1 VSAPRLVELAETVS
15 TNDWMREHAGGLPDG
30 AWVRADMQTGG
41 RGRHGREWRSLP
53 GNLFATT
60 LVRPRPG
67 EGRPH
72 ELSFVAALALAE
84 ALRPF
89 VGRMRLSL
97 KWPNDLLLGGAKC
110 AGILIE
116 SVPEGAIVGFGA
128 NLAAAP
134 AGTQRRVAALADS
147 GAAREPPDPA
157 LALAALSAAF
167 DAWRGRWRGEGFA
180 AIRAAWLARATPIG
194 WQASVRIGADVRR
207 GRFVGLAED
216 GAMLLER
223 DGRVET
229 IHAGD
234 VMAA

>member
-1 VSAPRLVELAETVS
+1 MAHITKET
-15 TNDWMREHAGGLPDG
+15 T
-30 AWVRADMQTGG
+30 QTQI
-41 RGRHGREWRSLP
+41 
-53 GNLFATT
+53 
-60 LVRPRPG
+60 
-67 EGRPH
+67 
-72 ELSFVAALALAE
+72 ALAY
-84 ALRPF
+84 PSVP
-89 VGRMRLSL
+89 VGDPDYYNAQGAVNVLSGGAG
-97 KWPNDLLLGGAKC
+97 NDLLLGGAKC

-147 GAAREPPDPA
+147 GAPGEPPAPS
-157 LALAALSAAF
+157 LVLVALSATFA
-167 DAWRGRWRGEGFA
+167 AWRARWRDEGFA

-194 WQASVRIGADVRR
+194 WQASVRIGTDERR
-207 GRFVGLAED
+207 GRFAGLAED